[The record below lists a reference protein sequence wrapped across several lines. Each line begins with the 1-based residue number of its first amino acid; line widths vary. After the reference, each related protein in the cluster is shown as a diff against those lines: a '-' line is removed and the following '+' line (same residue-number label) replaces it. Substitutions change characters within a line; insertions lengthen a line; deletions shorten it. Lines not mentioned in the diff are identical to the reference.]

1 MSRALLA
8 LVRLADELDRR
19 GMLRE
24 ADEVDRIVRLAVD
37 WPRIGAWL
45 KRQYERLRRLF
56 SKKQKNPGA
65 AQEYDAA
72 AANRLDDMLRRKQSG
87 PPDERVFLWFCNRF
101 PNSCQSCRNRHGRMR
116 TMRQWRLE
124 GLPGPSVCEKN
135 NCACYL
141 VPLAPG
147 GAAAGPVQMNE
158 DADLAAGIVGL
169 REDGSGRDMHQGFTL
184 EPFFSD
190 YGKLD

>member
-1 MSRALLA
+1 MSRELLA
-8 LVRLADELDRR
+8 LAHLADEFDRR

-24 ADEVDRIVRLAVD
+24 ADEIDRIIRLAVE

-45 KRQYERLRRLF
+45 HKQYERLRQLF
-56 SKKQKNPGA
+56 SRKKKDPSA

-101 PNSCQSCRNRHGRMR
+101 PHSCNTCRKRHGRMR
-116 TMRQWRLE
+116 TMRQWRGE
-124 GLPGPSVCEKN
+124 GLPGPSVCEKD

-141 VPLAPG
+141 VALAPG
-147 GAAAGPVQMNE
+147 GMLTGPVQMNE
-158 DADLAAGIVGL
+158 DADLAAGIIGL
-169 REDGSGRDMHQGFTL
+169 REDNSGRDMHQGFVL
-184 EPFFSD
+184 EPFFSN
-190 YGKLD
+190 YGHVD